1 MLETS
6 GCKVVCVMVGLTTEV
21 MIAVVELE
29 APGSK
34 VVSEGEVGIPL
45 VREMSGFKD
54 VVEPSVETVVEGFK
68 VVSAAVIND
77 VTDAIFSDVVD
88 VVSEL
93 VAVSSSKVVSL
104 TALRVVVEII
114 NSVDVSGLDG
124 ETNVDS
130 EAKTDLC
137 VKDVVVGSLDDLEDI
152 YDNIEAVIG
161 LAAPDGE
168 FVATTEYGDKVMG

>member
-1 MLETS
+1 ML
-6 GCKVVCVMVGLTTEV
+6 
-21 MIAVVELE
+21 ELE

-68 VVSAAVIND
+68 VVSAVVI
-77 VTDAIFSDVVD
+77 DAIFSDVVD

>member
-1 MLETS
+1 ML
-6 GCKVVCVMVGLTTEV
+6 
-21 MIAVVELE
+21 ELE

-68 VVSAAVIND
+68 VVSAVVIDD

-137 VKDVVVGSLDDLEDI
+137 VTDVVVGSLDDLEDI